1 MIFWTLAL
9 SNGQHQCGL
18 GHTHL
23 LLCSGTPRY
32 VCLPNFKAIGAR
44 LAEYFKLEKKKTQ
57 LRSGACFTVGKDKQQ
72 HVSLQ
77 FLSQPGTANSSG
89 RDVFAW
95 LLKLPLS
102 CSYSA
107 GSGMQIPVVLLFLGL
122 LTVPSR
128 SQNSATE
135 QVSRRQ
141 HAESEGEIRGAGNLI
156 LENLTEGLSTTLLSY
171 YDFI

>member
-1 MIFWTLAL
+1 MLFWTLAL
-9 SNGQHQCGL
+9 SNCQHQCGL

-23 LLCSGTPRY
+23 LLRSGTPRHA
-32 VCLPNFKAIGAR
+32 CLPDFKVIGAR
-44 LAEYFKLEKKKTQ
+44 LAECFRLKKKSW
-57 LRSGACFTVGKDKQQ
+57 LRSGVCFTTGKDKQQ
-72 HVSLQ
+72 HVSLW
-77 FLSQPGTANSSG
+77 FLSQPGTADSSG

-102 CSYSA
+102 CSYSV

-141 HAESEGEIRGAGNLI
+141 CAESEGEILGAGNLV
-156 LENLTEGLSTTLLSY
+156 LKNLTEGLSATVLSY
-171 YDFI
+171 